1 MAIAILIIIMC
12 VIIFSLLIGNYFCN
26 IALNPKVSKKYILR
40 TFTEKDKEEENKNKI
55 DGE

>member
-40 TFTEKDKEEENKNKI
+40 TFTEKDKPSA
-55 DGE
+55 